1 MMPIKESTQRR
12 NRESERIIHG
22 FTYSHIRNITSERG
36 IALMM
41 TLWILVILTVIAMN
55 FSFSTRYG
63 SMGTRNFKTDTR
75 AYYLAVS
82 AYEDTLLYLLSDK
95 DPKVDFIDEDGNFRT
110 DTEREPITGTT
121 NLDGAEVTLNISD
134 EESRLNINDMKRDV
148 LLNLLGQ
155 AAVPDDSL
163 HIIAD
168 SITDW
173 IDEDDLHHIS
183 GAEDEHYAALGY
195 RAKNSRMDVPEELLL
210 IRGFMPEYLYETTK
224 EASGTEEQA
233 PINELITTWGD
244 GINVNTAPANVL
256 RLLGLDAVEVDSI
269 LSQRKDQGIKTLPQ
283 KLQGIGTTKS
293 KHFRITVEARLSDS
307 PLAVRITSIV
317 KRATLPEEPPLKT
330 IYWKEELE
338 APASLKEQEDL
349 ESTGA

>member
-1 MMPIKESTQRR
+1 MMLK
-12 NRESERIIHG
+12 RESKNWRKGEPKKIIHG
-22 FTYSHIRNITSERG
+22 FLPSHVRNLASEHG

-41 TLWILVILTVIAMN
+41 TMWILVILTVIAMN

-63 SMGTRNFKTDTR
+63 SMGTRNFKTDTK

-82 AYEDTLLYLLSDK
+82 AYEEALLYLLSDK

-121 NLDGAEVTLNISD
+121 ELNGAEVTLTISD

-148 LLNLLGQ
+148 LLKLLEQ

-173 IDEDDLHHIS
+173 IDEDDLHHLS
-183 GAEDEHYAALGY
+183 GAEDEHYEPLGY
-195 RAKNSRMDVPEELLL
+195 RAKNSHMDVPEELLL
-210 IRGFMPEYLYETTK
+210 IRGFIPEYLYETTK
-224 EASGTEEQA
+224 ETSGTEDQA

-244 GINVNTAPANVL
+244 GINVNTASANVL

-293 KHFRITVEARLSDS
+293 KHLRITVEARLSDS
-307 PLAVRITSIV
+307 PLAVRITSVV
-317 KRATLPEEPPLKT
+317 KRATLPEEPPLRT